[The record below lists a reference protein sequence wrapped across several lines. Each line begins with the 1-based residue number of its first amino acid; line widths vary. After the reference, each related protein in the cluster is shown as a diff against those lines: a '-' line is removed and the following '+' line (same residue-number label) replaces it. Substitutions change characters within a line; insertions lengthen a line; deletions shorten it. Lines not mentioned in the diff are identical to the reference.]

1 MRNFAIRIVLS
12 WCALLA
18 CSAMPAGAGDAAA
31 LRVLGFSTDGRYFA
45 FEQYWT
51 VYEETASAA
60 EIQVI
65 DTVSDTWLPGTPF
78 RADLTG
84 DSENVSYEVAIAR
97 ARALALAKPTL
108 DRLAIGSRGTVF
120 RPNDVPLDQE
130 GYYNMVPKEFAP
142 SLQVSLGDG
151 SKAILTLEARPLGRR
166 ICGASKIETEVAG
179 FVLTL
184 TKTGA
189 APRILHADA
198 SLPRKRRCASSYGLA
213 LAVLQGSPASRPT
226 LAVIVQLDDNQD
238 AFEGPDRRFMAV
250 TATLQ

>member
-1 MRNFAIRIVLS
+1 MRKSTVGIVLS

-18 CSAMPAGAGDAAA
+18 GSAMPARAGDAAA
-31 LRVLGFSTDGRYFA
+31 LHVLGFSPNGSYFA

-51 VYEETASAA
+51 LYEETASAA

-65 DTVSDTWLPGTPF
+65 DTVSDSWLPGTPF

-84 DSENVSYEVAIAR
+84 DSENISYDVAIAR
-97 ARALALAKPTL
+97 ARASALAKPTL
-108 DRLAIGSRGTVF
+108 DRLAIGSPGAVF

-130 GYYNMVPKEFAP
+130 GYYNMIPKEFAS
-142 SLQVSLGDG
+142 SLEVSLRDG
-151 SKAILTLEARPLGRR
+151 SRAMLTLEARPLGRR
-166 ICGASKIETEVAG
+166 ICGVSKVETEVAG

-184 TKTGA
+184 TRAGA
-189 APRILHADA
+189 TPRILHADA
-198 SLPRKRRCASSYGLA
+198 ALPRKRRCASRYGLA
-213 LAVLQGSPASRPT
+213 QALVHEGPAGSPT
-226 LAVIVQLDDNQD
+226 LAVIIQLNDNED